1 MLMPSCCTSTG
12 GIKSWSEAEVLLT
25 PPLLL
30 PPTPPEKPL
39 ALPEPLLLVPAVV
52 DLESDVVVVPPLTC
66 ARPPAAGV
74 LALAFAFAA
83 PSSAAPTPDGSDAAA
98 APSAAVAASQPWS
111 DTAG

>member
-1 MLMPSCCTSTG
+1 MLL
-12 GIKSWSEAEVLLT
+12 A
-25 PPLLL
+25 PPLL
-30 PPTPPEKPL
+30 TPPEKPL

-52 DLESDVVVVPPLTC
+52 DLESDVEVVPP
-66 ARPPAAGV
+66 RPPAAGV
-74 LALAFAFAA
+74 FALALAFAA